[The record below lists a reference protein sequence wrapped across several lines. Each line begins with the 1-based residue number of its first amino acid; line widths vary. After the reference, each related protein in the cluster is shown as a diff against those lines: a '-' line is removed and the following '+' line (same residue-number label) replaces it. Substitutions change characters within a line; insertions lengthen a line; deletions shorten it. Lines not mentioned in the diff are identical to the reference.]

1 MIAAIIQARMGSRRL
16 PGKILK
22 KVDGIPLL
30 KIQCERV
37 KRSRVLNK
45 IIVATSDLIQDDV
58 VEAFCLE
65 NEIECFR
72 GEEND
77 VLSRYYQCA
86 KRNGVDVIVR
96 LTADCPLVD
105 PEIIDEVVRVYLEKD
120 IDYVANTVPVESS
133 TFPEGCDVEV
143 FSFVALERAYQN
155 CMDPNEREH
164 VTFYFWK
171 NENGFKTAQLIR
183 KQDLSGYRFTV
194 DYPEDFEVIE
204 FILNELKKRNIFG
217 SLEEIVS
224 IIECNQQI
232 KEKNSRFYSG
242 IGWEQKGDIKN
253 PFS

>member
-22 KVDGIPLL
+22 KVDGISLL

-37 KRSRVLNK
+37 KKSRELNK
-45 IIVATSDLIQDDV
+45 VIVATSDIHQDDI

-77 VLSRYYQCA
+77 VLSRYYHCA
-86 KRNGVDVIVR
+86 KNNDVDVIVR

-105 PEIIDEVVRVYLEKD
+105 PEIIDEVVNIFLEKNV
-120 IDYVANTVPVESS
+120 DYASNTVPVESS

-143 FSFVALERAYQN
+143 FSFEALEKAYQN
-155 CMDPNEREH
+155 CRDPHDREH

-171 NENGFKTAQLIR
+171 YENDFKTAQLTR

-204 FILNELKKRNIFG
+204 FILNELKRRNFFG
-217 SLEEIVS
+217 SLEEIVG
-224 IIECNQQI
+224 IIDGNQQI
-232 KEKNSRFYSG
+232 KERNSRFYSG
-242 IGWEQKGDIKN
+242 IGWEQKGDG
-253 PFS
+253 

>member
-120 IDYVANTVPVESS
+120 IDYVANTVPIESS

-171 NENGFKTAQLIR
+171 NENGSKTAQLIR

-194 DYPEDFEVIE
+194 DYPDDFEVIE
-204 FILNELKKRNIFG
+204 FVLNELDRRNIFG
-217 SLEEIVS
+217 SLKEIVG
-224 IIECNQQI
+224 IIEDNQQI
-232 KEKNSRFYSG
+232 KEKNSRFSSG
-242 IGWEQKGDIKN
+242 MGWEQNGGG
-253 PFS
+253 

>member
-22 KVDGIPLL
+22 KVDGISLL

-37 KRSRVLNK
+37 KKSRELNK
-45 IIVATSDLIQDDV
+45 VIVATSDIHQDDI

-77 VLSRYYQCA
+77 VLSRYYHCA
-86 KRNGVDVIVR
+86 KNNDVDVIVR

-105 PEIIDEVVRVYLEKD
+105 PEIIDEVVSMYLEKRV
-120 IDYVANTVPVESS
+120 DYAANTVPVESS

-143 FSFVALERAYQN
+143 FSFEALERAYQN
-155 CMDPNEREH
+155 CRDPHDREH

-171 NENGFKTAQLIR
+171 HENGFKTIQLSR

-194 DYPEDFEVIE
+194 DYPDDFEVIA
-204 FILNELKKRNIFG
+204 FVLRELERRNIFG
-217 SLEEIVS
+217 SLKEIVD
-224 IIECNQQI
+224 IIEDNQQI

-242 IGWEQKGDIKN
+242 IGWERKGGG
-253 PFS
+253 